1 VPVADAY
8 DPGRDGDLLSS
19 VYDEWHADHPETD
32 ATVEFLARLA
42 DSGPVLELGPGTGR
56 IAIPLAERGL
66 QIHGIEASPA
76 MVERLKAKPGGEQVR
91 VTLGDFADMGVEG
104 RFTLAFAVFNT
115 FTNLVSQEDQVR
127 CFVNVAERLTD
138 DGAFVIEALL
148 PHADLVSTGHGM
160 SVLQVEADKL
170 VLAAS
175 RYDRVSQR
183 LRMLYV
189 IVEGGRLRLIP
200 LNARLVWPS
209 ELDLMARLAGLRLRE
224 RWGGWLGEPFTAD
237 SRNHV
242 SAYVRDGEL

>member
-1 VPVADAY
+1 VPVSEAYEY
-8 DPGRDGDLLSS
+8 DPRRDGDLLAE
-19 VYDEWHADHPETD
+19 VYDTWHGEHPDTD

-42 DSGPVLELGPGTGR
+42 GSGPVLELGPGTGR
-56 IAIPLAERGL
+56 IAIPLAERDL

-76 MVERLKAKPGGEQVR
+76 MVERLKAKPGGQQVL
-91 VTLGDFADMGVEG
+91 VTLGDFADVGVEG

-115 FTNLVSQEDQVR
+115 FTNLVNQEDQAR
-127 CFVNVAERLTD
+127 CFANVAERLTG
-138 DGAFVIEALL
+138 DGAFVIETLV
-148 PHADLVSTGHGM
+148 PSADLVSTGQRIN
-160 SVLQVEADKL
+160 VLQVEADKL

-189 IVEGGRLRLIP
+189 ILEGGRLRLIP

-224 RWGGWLGEPFTAD
+224 RWGGWLGEPFTAEN
-237 SRNHV
+237 RNHV
-242 SAYVRDGEL
+242 SVYVRD